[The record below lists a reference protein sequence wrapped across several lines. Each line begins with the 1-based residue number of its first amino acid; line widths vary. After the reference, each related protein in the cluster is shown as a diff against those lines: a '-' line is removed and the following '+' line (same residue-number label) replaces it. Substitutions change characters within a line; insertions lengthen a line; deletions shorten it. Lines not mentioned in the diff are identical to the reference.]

1 MLVQLKYLSET
12 VIFTKFKIKKSL
24 LCCLEKFASQNAN
37 FLQFIISVL
46 YIFSIKIFT
55 IITCPPSSS
64 SSAFQF
70 GLCTHCTD
78 STLSWRFH
86 SGKRPSL
93 PQLFLSN
100 TAGAFYDSGIGACW
114 EKYVLEMLGEMF
126 LTSWRVREF
135 EGDAF
140 CATCTLQKDCRE
152 GHLSSFPG
160 HRSSPHF
167 GSFSSLKS
175 CLHSPGLPH
184 SCRSKHS
191 PSGFLGKLF

>member
-1 MLVQLKYLSET
+1 MLPREV
-12 VIFTKFKIKKSL
+12 
-24 LCCLEKFASQNAN
+24 CLPKCKLPPVYYKRF
-37 FLQFIISVL
+37 
-46 YIFSIKIFT
+46 YIFFFYKVFHNNNLSSIIIIICFPVWPVHTLYWQSALLAEGFT
-55 IITCPPSSS
+55 VENVR
-64 SSAFQF
+64 
-70 GLCTHCTD
+70 L
-78 STLSWRFH
+78 FH
-86 SGKRPSL
+86 SCFSL
-93 PQLFLSN
+93 N

-175 CLHSPGLPH
+175 CLCSPGLPH
-184 SCRSKHS
+184 SCRSEHS